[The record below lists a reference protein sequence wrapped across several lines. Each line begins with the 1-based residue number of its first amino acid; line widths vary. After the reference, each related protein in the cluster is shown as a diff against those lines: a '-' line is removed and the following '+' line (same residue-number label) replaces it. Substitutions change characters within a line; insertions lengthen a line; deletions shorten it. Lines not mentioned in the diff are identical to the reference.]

1 MAFCSAL
8 FSNVPKKFFTCC
20 SLYENK
26 EATRTERDM
35 TFYQTL
41 KAIALRS
48 QATLAQ
54 DAAGAAALIVMLV
67 VGLHLPGLV

>member
-1 MAFCSAL
+1 
-8 FSNVPKKFFTCC
+8 
-20 SLYENK
+20 
-26 EATRTERDM
+26 M

-41 KAIALRS
+41 KTIATRS
-48 QATLAQ
+48 QDTLAQ